1 MTDAMNRRR
10 FLKVLGVTS
19 AGAAAVSA
27 CGIGPEPTERL
38 IPYLVQPEDQIPG
51 KATYYATTCR
61 ECAAGCGVV
70 ARVREGRA
78 VKLEGNPES
87 PINRGRL
94 CARGQ
99 AALQGLYNPDRV
111 PHPMV
116 RNANGTFEAID
127 WDGAIQRLGAKV
139 GEARG
144 KIAFVTG
151 TEVSTFGDLLDD
163 WLKGVGGRRYSY
175 EAFNF
180 DALRAGNRM
189 TFGTTAVPTYDFAH
203 ARYLLSFGADFLDT
217 WLSPVEFQNGFTEA
231 HAFDGGRPAGMAKF
245 VFVGPR
251 LSLTGMN
258 ADEWIAARPGTE
270 GILAL
275 AMAEVIV
282 SQHLTRVPADA
293 NRLVG
298 LLAGYAPR
306 AVANTIGIDQDT
318 IVRLAR
324 EFARSGGG
332 LAVAGGM
339 ATQYANGAEIVAAVN
354 ILNYVAGAVGSL
366 VKFGADLAVGSA
378 ASFSDFAGLMA
389 DMTAGRVAL
398 LLVHGANPAHSLPG
412 AFQQALGKVPYKVSF
427 SSYMDETAS
436 ACDMILP
443 DHHALEQWG
452 DSRPRAGV
460 TAFQQPVVQ
469 PVFETR
475 QTADV
480 ILKLAGRTGTFKD
493 YIQGKWRGLQPRTHA
508 GGARAGAAAN
518 TGDQVLFDA
527 LAKGGVY
534 GEAAP
539 PSRPV
544 RLADLSKL
552 NFAAPAVPAA
562 PAALA
567 ADQQQVVVFPHPV
580 LHDGRGANK
589 PWLQEL
595 PDPVSKIAWHAW
607 VEVHPETAKKWDLA
621 TGDFLLLKTAR
632 GAGQKFPVWIT
643 RSVRSDVLAVPT
655 GQGHTAYGR
664 YAKDRSANAF
674 ELLGVQAN
682 DYGGRTFMVGA
693 SATKTGE
700 HRKIVTTEGS
710 PREGGR
716 GTVEVLGV
724 ARARSL
730 RPTDHP
736 FHFEETPSYA
746 SPAVEWWSEQQHKMN
761 ELGNYKGEHPRWGL
775 AIDLSKCTGCAACVT
790 ACYAENNLAAVGEDL
805 MQRGREMSWMR
816 LERYWLT
823 DEKGEPQ
830 GAVNTPMLCQ
840 QCGNAPCE
848 PVCPVFAAYHTPDGL
863 NGQVYNRCVG
873 TRYCSNNCPYKVRY
887 FNWYNYAE
895 RGGKYEA
902 WPEPLSMLLNPDVTV
917 REKGVMEKCTFCV
930 QRIRGAQNQ
939 ARLEDR
945 GVRDGEIVTAC
956 QQTCPSE
963 AIVFGDLNDRRSRV
977 SQLATDPRGYHVL
990 AGLNTKPGITYLARV
1005 VAQETPSHG

>member
-1 MTDAMNRRR
+1 MTDSINRRR
-10 FLKVLGVTS
+10 FLKVLGVTG

-99 AALQGLYNPDRV
+99 AAIQGLYNPDRV

-116 RNANGTFEAID
+116 RNASGTFEAID
-127 WDGAIQRLGAKV
+127 WDGAIQRLSAKV
-139 GEARG
+139 AEARG
-144 KIAFVTG
+144 KGIVFVTG
-151 TEVSTFGDLLDD
+151 TDVSTFGDLVDE
-163 WLKGVGGRRYSY
+163 WLKQVGGRRYSY
-175 EAFNF
+175 EPFGF
-180 DALRAGNRM
+180 DALRAGNRT
-189 TFGTTAVPTYDFAH
+189 TFGTGSVPSYDFAN
-203 ARYLLSFGADFLDT
+203 AKYVLSFGADFLDT
-217 WLSPVEFQNGFTEA
+217 WLSPVEFQNGFTDA
-231 HAFDGGRPAGMAKF
+231 HAFDGGRPAAMAKF
-245 VFVGPR
+245 VYVGPR

-275 AMAEVIV
+275 AMAQVIL
-282 SQHLTRVPADA
+282 SQHLARVPADA
-293 NRLVG
+293 SRLVA
-298 LLAGYAPR
+298 LLSGYAPR
-306 AVANTIGIDQDT
+306 AVATAIGIEQET

-339 ATQYANGAEIVAAVN
+339 ATQYANGAEVVAAVN
-354 ILNYVAGAVGSL
+354 ILNYVTGAVGSL
-366 VKFGADLAVGSA
+366 VKFGADMAFGT
-378 ASFSDFAGLMA
+378 ASTFGDFVTLQD
-389 DMTAGRVAL
+389 DMKAGRVAL

-412 AFQQALGKVPYKVSF
+412 AFEEALGKVAYKVSF
-427 SSYMDETAS
+427 SSDMDETAA
-436 ACDMILP
+436 ACDLILP
-443 DHHALEQWG
+443 DHHPLEQWG

-469 PVFETR
+469 PVFDTR
-475 QTADV
+475 QTGDV
-480 ILKLAGRTGTFKD
+480 ILRLAGRTGTFKD
-493 YIQGKWRGLQPRTHA
+493 YVQGKWRGLQTR
-508 GGARAGAAAN
+508 GRGAAAN
-518 TGDQVLFDA
+518 TADQFVFDS

-534 GEAAP
+534 GEV
-539 PSRPV
+539 PSRLV
-544 RLADLSKL
+544 RLADVSKL
-552 NFAAPAVPAA
+552 TFAAPAASAA
-562 PAALA
+562 AS
-567 ADQQQVVVFPHPV
+567 QQQVIVFPHPV

-595 PDPVSKIAWHAW
+595 PDPVSKIAWHSW
-607 VEVHPETAKKWDLA
+607 VEVHPDTAAKWGVA
-621 TGDFLLLKTAR
+621 TGDFLVLGSPF
-632 GAGQKFPVWIT
+632 GAEKFPAWIT
-643 RSVRSDVLAVPT
+643 RSVRPDVLAVPT

-674 ELLGVQAN
+674 ALLGKQQAN
-682 DYGGRTFMVGA
+682 AYGGRDFLVT
-693 SATKTGE
+693 ATARKTGE
-700 HRKIVTTEGS
+700 HRKIVTTEGN
-710 PREGGR
+710 PRERGR

-724 ARARSL
+724 ARAKSL
-730 RPTDHP
+730 RPNDHP
-736 FHFEETPSYA
+736 FHFEETPEYA
-746 SPAVEWWSEQQHKMN
+746 SPAVEWWSEQQREKT

-790 ACYAENNLAAVGEDL
+790 ACYAENNIATVGEDL

-823 DEKGEPQ
+823 DDKGEPQ
-830 GAVNTPMLCQ
+830 GAVNSPMLCQ

-895 RGGKYEA
+895 RDGKYEA

-945 GVRDGEIVTAC
+945 SVRDGDIVTAC

-977 SQLATDPRGYHVL
+977 SQLATNPRGYHVL
-990 AGLNTKPGITYLARV
+990 AGLNTKPAITYLARV